1 MTSAL
6 NKALTSM
13 RKVIFLVLV
22 KTNLIFIS
30 HFTEKLWQPI
40 LLFNI

>member
-22 KTNLIFIS
+22 KTNLIF
-30 HFTEKLWQPI
+30 
-40 LLFNI
+40 

>member
-13 RKVIFLVLV
+13 RKVILLVLV
-22 KTNLIFIS
+22 KTNLMF
-30 HFTEKLWQPI
+30 
-40 LLFNI
+40 